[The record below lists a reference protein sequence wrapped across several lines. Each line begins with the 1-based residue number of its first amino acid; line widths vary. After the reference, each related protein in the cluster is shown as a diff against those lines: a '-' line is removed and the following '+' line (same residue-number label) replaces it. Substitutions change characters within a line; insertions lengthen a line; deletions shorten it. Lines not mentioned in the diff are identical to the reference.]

1 MRDRPA
7 VKGRPA
13 ERAGPGPGAPQRR
26 AGRAGRARA
35 GRAPGRV
42 RSAAAA
48 IRVTCGHQHSDGG
61 LVLATSLYD
70 DPAVGPG
77 GDAPAGLDDYLSTDC
92 EC

>member
-1 MRDRPA
+1 MRDRP
-7 VKGRPA
+7 
-13 ERAGPGPGAPQRR
+13 GAPRRR

-48 IRVTCGHQHSDGG
+48 IRVTGGHQHIDGG

-70 DPAVGPG
+70 DPAAGLG
-77 GDAPAGLDDYLSTDC
+77 GDAPAGLDDHPSTDC